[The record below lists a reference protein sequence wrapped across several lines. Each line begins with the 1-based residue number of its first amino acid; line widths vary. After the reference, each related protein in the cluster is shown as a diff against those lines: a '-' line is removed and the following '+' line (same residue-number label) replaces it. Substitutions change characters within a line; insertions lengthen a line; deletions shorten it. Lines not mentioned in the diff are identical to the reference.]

1 MKTALP
7 LKHDNLVRVF
17 GAGKKS
23 GYCWVSME
31 LVEGDSLQQVI
42 RRIGVSGM
50 LDWRHAY
57 RVALHVGR
65 ALEYA
70 HQRRVLHRNLT
81 PQNVLIRTGDHLVK
95 LGDLMLA
102 KALEGRLAANLTP
115 QGELLG
121 DLNYMAPEQ
130 TVGSQE
136 ADERSDIY
144 SLGALVYALLT
155 GRPPFEGGSLKETLK
170 QIRTAKPARPRQ
182 FQLSIPERFEGTVL
196 TMLAKKPENRFQ
208 SAGELL
214 EDLERMARFQNVE
227 I

>member
-1 MKTALP
+1 
-7 LKHDNLVRVF
+7 
-17 GAGKKS
+17 
-23 GYCWVSME
+23 
-31 LVEGDSLQQVI
+31 
-42 RRIGVSGM
+42 
-50 LDWRHAY
+50 
-57 RVALHVGR
+57 VALHVGR

-130 TVGSQE
+130 TVGPQE

>member
-1 MKTALP
+1 
-7 LKHDNLVRVF
+7 
-17 GAGKKS
+17 
-23 GYCWVSME
+23 
-31 LVEGDSLQQVI
+31 
-42 RRIGVSGM
+42 
-50 LDWRHAY
+50 
-57 RVALHVGR
+57 
-65 ALEYA
+65 
-70 HQRRVLHRNLT
+70 
-81 PQNVLIRTGDHLVK
+81 
-95 LGDLMLA
+95 
-102 KALEGRLAANLTP
+102 
-115 QGELLG
+115 
-121 DLNYMAPEQ
+121 MAPEQ